1 MPISAASSGG
11 YEFYYQLAG
20 SYYKGHAFFQVG
32 SHTINFIGDG
42 DVDYLVVAGGGSG
55 ATGTSLNR
63 NAGGGAGGF
72 RTGTLGV
79 SSGNKTVIVGDGGVP
94 NSNGQDSTFDS
105 ITSAGGGRGGTQ
117 SANGINGGSGGGGG
131 GATNIVKAGGLGNV
145 PATDP
150 PQGNDGSTNNYGFP
164 FTGGCGGGAGSV
176 GLQTGGGSG
185 LPSNITGIERYYA
198 GGGGAQGYSSTPAR
212 PGGVG
217 GGGNGGQPGSPYT
230 GGGGGGGQRGGSGIV
245 VIRYQITEEEYNANY
260 QQAPYILSQPE
271 PITTL
276 EGRSYTLSI
285 DAVDYPSDFPSIQW
299 QVSTDSGQS
308 WSDISGATNLNYTA
322 TAQFSDN
329 GNLYRGFLSGINGVN
344 TYSEIVRLD
353 VYTYP
358 VITLHP
364 SNIETNPGSVT
375 FTSNATSYPS
385 SPTVQWQISINGGST
400 WTNIAGATSPNYTKS
415 ITTDDDASKYRAVW
429 TNIDGITISNVATLS
444 VFGPPTILTNLEDVS
459 YIKDQT
465 ITLNCIAR
473 GYPVPVGQ
481 WEQSTDNGSTWQ
493 NVTGTAT
500 TTNGTTTYT
509 YSPGVGSEL
518 TDRFKYRVVLTNS
531 SGSVTSNIATL
542 EFCYLENVIVGNVIS
557 SGAGSGS
564 GFRMRAGNKAVVAI
578 NRGGRGISGLYKANS
593 NQTVSVSPTATFS
606 VSYDSYPE
614 PNIQW
619 QTSLDGITWNDISG
633 ANSTTYTKQVQSSD
647 NNTFYR
653 ASITNPGM
661 PFDYLQRS
669 VVNSQTATLIL
680 SDSNW
685 AYADTGGTITTFS
698 QNGSNWRC
706 HTFDTSGSHSIN
718 FTSDGLVEYL
728 IVGGGGGGSVVYFR
742 SWGYHFMAGG
752 GAGGYRTGFTSVST
766 GSLSVIVGNGG
777 AVSISGSA
785 SSFADIESAGGG
797 QGGSHSS
804 GYSFTGT
811 AGGSGG
817 GSARGGGT
825 GAAGNTPAVIP
836 PQGNK
841 GGNGGLSGGGGGGAG
856 GAGQSYVN
864 PEAGPGRYGGLGL
877 ASDITGNIVIRAT
890 GGSAGDRSL
899 NTAEPGNGGRGNG
912 QTGFDGQVV
921 IRYKI

>member
-20 SYYKGHAFFQVG
+20 SYYKAHAFFHVG

-55 ATGTSLNR
+55 STGASYGR
-63 NAGGGAGGF
+63 NSGGGAGGF
-72 RTGTLGV
+72 RTGILGV

-105 ITSAGGGRGGTQ
+105 ITSAGGGRGGTAN
-117 SANGINGGSGGGGG
+117 ANGINGGSGGGGG
-131 GATNIVKAGGLGNV
+131 GATTASRAGGLGNV

-150 PQGNDGSTNNYGFP
+150 PQGNNGSANNLTSPFP
-164 FTGGCGGGAGSV
+164 GGCGGGAGSV
-176 GLQTGGGSG
+176 GLLTEGGSG
-185 LPSNITGIERYYA
+185 LPSNITGIELYYA
-198 GGGGAQGYSSTPAR
+198 GGGGAQGYSSAPAR

-260 QQAPYILSQPE
+260 QQPPYILAQPE
-271 PITTL
+271 
-276 EGRSYTLSI
+276 ESVGRVENTSYTLSVE
-285 DAVDYPSDFPSIQW
+285 AVDYPSGLTPSIQW
-299 QVSTDSGQS
+299 QVSTDGGQS
-308 WSDISGATNLNYTA
+308 WSNISGATSFNYTA

-329 GNLYRGFLSGINGVN
+329 GNLYRAFLSGSNN
-344 TYSEIVRLD
+344 STYSENVNLS
-353 VYTYP
+353 VYTAP
-358 VITLHP
+358 VITLQP
-364 SNIETNPGSVT
+364 NSIETNPGSIT
-375 FTSNATSYPS
+375 LTSTATSSPS
-385 SPTVQWQISINGGST
+385 PPTVQWQISTDDGST
-400 WTNIAGATSPNYTKS
+400 WTDISGATSSNYTKLAT
-415 ITTDDDASKYRAVW
+415 INDDGSMYRTVW
-429 TNIDGITISNVATLS
+429 TNIDAITISNAVTLS
-444 VFGPPTILTNLEDVS
+444 VYGLPIISTNLNDGL
-459 YIKDQT
+459 YIIGQNT
-465 ITLNCIAR
+465 NFNCTAR

-481 WEQSTDNGSTWQ
+481 WQVSTDNGSTWQ
-493 NVTGTAT
+493 NTTEGVATAT
-500 TTNGTTTYT
+500 TSAGTTTYN
-509 YSPGVGSEL
+509 YNPGVASIGINGY
-518 TDRFKYRVVLTNS
+518 KYRLVLTNS
-531 SGSVTSNIATL
+531 SGSVTSDIATL
-542 EFCYLENVIVGNVIS
+542 EVYYLENVIVGNVIS
-557 SGAGSGS
+557 SGAGSG
-564 GFRMRAGNKAVVAI
+564 FRMRAGNQAVVAI

-593 NQTVSVSPTATFS
+593 NQRVLPTATFS

-653 ASITNPGM
+653 ASIANPGM
-661 PFDYLQRS
+661 PFDYLKRS
-669 VVNSQTATLIL
+669 VVHSQTATLIL

-718 FTSDGLVEYL
+718 FTSPGMVEYL
-728 IVGGGGGGSVVYFR
+728 IIGGGGGGGLVYFR
-742 SWGYHFMAGG
+742 SWGYHFIGGG
-752 GAGGYRTGFTSVST
+752 GAGGYRTGYTSVVT
-766 GSLSVIVGNGG
+766 GESAITVGNGG
-777 AVSISGSA
+777 AIKTNGGL
-785 SSFADIESAGGG
+785 SSFNGIESAGGG
-797 QGGSHSS
+797 GGGNHHS
-804 GYSFTGT
+804 GQSFTGV

-817 GSARGGGT
+817 GSGRGGGA
-825 GAAGNTPAVIP
+825 GGAGNTPAVAP
-836 PQGNK
+836 SQGNR
-841 GGNGGLSGGGGGGAG
+841 GGQAGLSGGGGGGAG

-864 PEAGPGRYGGLGL
+864 PQAGPGRYGGLGL